1 MAFEKGRTVN
11 GRTWF
16 VLGAALAGLGV
27 AAGALGSHLL
37 PKLLEKIFVDEGELR
52 LALTRQVQWEIA
64 VRYQVYHAIA
74 LLVIGVFT
82 WERKSML
89 AQLAGLA
96 MFVGV
101 LLFSGCLYGYVL
113 SGQKGLVHVVPIGG
127 MLQLVGW
134 FLLMAAGYMA
144 LPIKDGAKKEEAK

>member
-1 MAFEKGRTVN
+1 VN

-27 AAGALGSHLL
+27 AAGAMGSHLL

-82 WERKSML
+82 WERKSTL
-89 AQLAGLA
+89 AQVAALFL
-96 MFVGV
+96 FVGV

-113 SGQKGLVHVVPIGG
+113 SGQKALVHVVPIGG
-127 MLQLVGW
+127 MMQLVGW
-134 FLLMAAGYMA
+134 FLLMSAGYLM
-144 LPIKDGAKKEEAK
+144 LPKKEETGAK